1 MKDNTKK
8 TFGFYFQA
16 IKRHKL
22 LYLVIFMATM
32 GAVSA
37 DVIVPIYFK
46 DFFNQLV
53 SGLDKDLVVKSLVSL
68 LIIITVVKFV
78 QWVFW
83 RIAGFSMDHAMSK
96 TIAELSDICFAY
108 LHKHSFTFFSNSFVG
123 SLVKR
128 VKWFTGAFEVIFDNI
143 FFSLLPLALYVIA
156 AMFVLVRVNV
166 YLALA
171 IFIWTIIFLIINWS
185 FTKYKLKYDIIRNEM
200 ESKSSGV
207 IADTI
212 TNNNNV
218 KLFNGYHK
226 EIKDFA
232 KVTDDLRRIRRFAW
246 NLGDLFEAIQGLL
259 MLILEMGVFFLAVYL
274 WRKGL
279 ITLGDFVLIQAYVI
293 DIFMRVWNFGKNIR
307 RIYESL
313 SDAEEMTQILVT
325 PHEIVDIPG
334 AKKLKVT
341 TGKIE
346 FQKVLFNYNETRSVL
361 KNFNLVIAPHQ
372 RLAIIGPS
380 GAGKTTIVKLLFR
393 MHEVTGGKILLDGQ
407 DISRV
412 TQESLWA
419 NISLVPQDPILFHR
433 TLMENIRY
441 GRFNATDK
449 EVMRAAKLAHC
460 HDFIMS
466 SPDGYNTYVGERGIK
481 LSGGE
486 RQRVAIARAIL
497 RDAPIL
503 VLDEATS
510 SLDSESEHLIQDALE
525 KLMKHKTVIVIAHR
539 LSTIRQMDRIVV
551 VDKGGIIEDGSHGD
565 LTKKKEGLYQR
576 LWQFQA
582 GGFIK

>member
-449 EVMRAAKLAHC
+449 EVIRAAKLAHC

>member
-1 MKDNTKK
+1 
-8 TFGFYFQA
+8 
-16 IKRHKL
+16 
-22 LYLVIFMATM
+22 
-32 GAVSA
+32 
-37 DVIVPIYFK
+37 
-46 DFFNQLV
+46 
-53 SGLDKDLVVKSLVSL
+53 
-68 LIIITVVKFV
+68 
-78 QWVFW
+78 
-83 RIAGFSMDHAMSK
+83 
-96 TIAELSDICFAY
+96 
-108 LHKHSFTFFSNSFVG
+108 
-123 SLVKR
+123 
-128 VKWFTGAFEVIFDNI
+128 
-143 FFSLLPLALYVIA
+143 
-156 AMFVLVRVNV
+156 
-166 YLALA
+166 
-171 IFIWTIIFLIINWS
+171 
-185 FTKYKLKYDIIRNEM
+185 
-200 ESKSSGV
+200 
-207 IADTI
+207 
-212 TNNNNV
+212 
-218 KLFNGYHK
+218 
-226 EIKDFA
+226 
-232 KVTDDLRRIRRFAW
+232 
-246 NLGDLFEAIQGLL
+246 
-259 MLILEMGVFFLAVYL
+259 
-274 WRKGL
+274 
-279 ITLGDFVLIQAYVI
+279 
-293 DIFMRVWNFGKNIR
+293 MRVWNFGKNIR

-341 TGKIE
+341 EGKME

-361 KNFNLVIAPHQ
+361 KNFNLVIASHQ

-393 MHEVTGGKILLDGQ
+393 MHDVTGGKICIDGQ

-449 EVMRAAKLAHC
+449 EVIRAAKLAHC
-460 HDFIMS
+460 HEFIMS
-466 SPDGYNTYVGERGIK
+466 SHDGYNTYVGERGIK

-551 VDKGGIIEDGSHGD
+551 VDKGGIIEDGGHSD
-565 LTKKKEGLYQR
+565 LTQKKEGMYKKLR
-576 LWQFQA
+576 QFQA

>member
-1 MKDNTKK
+1 MKDNTRK
-8 TFGFYFQA
+8 TLGFYWQG

-22 LYLVIFMATM
+22 LCFVILVATI
-32 GAVSA
+32 GAVMI
-37 DVIVPIYFK
+37 DVITPLYFK

-53 SGLDKDLVVKSLVSL
+53 SGSSKDIIAKSLIALLVSITIIK
-68 LIIITVVKFV
+68 LI
-78 QWVFW
+78 QWVCW
-83 RIAGFSMDHAMSK
+83 RISSFCMDYAQSK
-96 TIAELSDICFAY
+96 IIAELSDMCFAY

-123 SLVKR
+123 SLVKKVR
-128 VKWFTGAFEVIFDNI
+128 WFTGAFEVIYDNVMW
-143 FFSLLPLALYVIA
+143 SLVPLALYVTA
-156 AMFVLVRVNV
+156 AMFVLVRVNA

-171 IFIWTIIFLIINWS
+171 ILIWTIVFLLINLA

-200 ESKSSGV
+200 ESKSSGT

-218 KLFNGYHK
+218 KLFNGYAGELK
-226 EIKDFA
+226 NFA
-232 KVTDDLRRIRRFAW
+232 QVTEDLRRIRRFSW
-246 NLGDLFEAIQGLL
+246 NLGDLFEAVQGFL
-259 MLILEMGVFFLAVYL
+259 MVGLEMGVFFLAVYL
-274 WRKGL
+274 WKKDL
-279 ITLGDFVLIQAYVI
+279 LTLGDFVLIQAYVI

-313 SDAEEMTQILVT
+313 SDADEMTQILNT
-325 PHEIVDIPG
+325 PHEIVDVPN
-334 AKKLKVT
+334 ARKLKVT
-341 TGKIE
+341 ESRIE
-346 FQKVLFNYNETRSVL
+346 FKNVVFNYNETRCIL
-361 KNFNLVIAPHQ
+361 KDFNLIIKPHQ

-393 MHEVTGGKILLDGQ
+393 MHDVTAGKIFIDGQ
-407 DISRV
+407 DIAKV

-441 GRFNATDK
+441 GKSGATDE
-449 EVMRAAKLAHC
+449 EVMKAAKLAHC
-460 HDFIMS
+460 HEFIMS
-466 SPDGYNTYVGERGIK
+466 SPEGYGTYVGERGIK

-497 RDAPIL
+497 RNAPIL

-510 SLDSESEHLIQDALE
+510 SLDSESEHMIQDALE
-525 KLMKHKTVIVIAHR
+525 KLMKNKTVIVIAHR

-551 VDKGGIIEDGSHGD
+551 VDNGGIIEDGGHED
-565 LTKKKEGLYQR
+565 LTKKKEGMYKK

-582 GGFIK
+582 GGFLK